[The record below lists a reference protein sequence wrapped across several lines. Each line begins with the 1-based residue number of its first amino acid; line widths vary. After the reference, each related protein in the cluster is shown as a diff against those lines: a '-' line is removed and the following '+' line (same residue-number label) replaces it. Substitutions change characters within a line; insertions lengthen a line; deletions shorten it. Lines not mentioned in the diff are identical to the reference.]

1 MWKRRLT
8 RRLAVYHTQ
17 LVRELAEQYSKSVG
31 HSDMARAV
39 TAADKQHGTSFR
51 YEYSPETFSQT
62 ETEYAVEV
70 CENVKKTWLGGK
82 GSVWADGRDEQR
94 IIFNLPATVEVATP
108 NVFADQVEMFISKLT
123 EREKCIISL
132 HTHNDRGES
141 EREQAAGWRLMV
153 RMRRGGS

>member
-1 MWKRRLT
+1 MFERR
-8 RRLAVYHTQ
+8 RNCP
-17 LVRELAEQYSKSVG
+17 S
-31 HSDMARAV
+31 
-39 TAADKQHGTSFR
+39 ADGQHGTSFR

-82 GSVWADGRDEQR
+82 GSVWADGRNEER

-132 HTHNDRGES
+132 HTHNDRGQS
-141 EREQAAGWRLMV
+141 SQNFTADRRTDDQAAPWRLP
-153 RMRRGGS
+153 SWA